1 MGVLDVIDTN
11 INRAEYENIFTHHGK
26 LMSCSDA
33 ALNKDVIGG
42 IVKMNQDRGSSY
54 FKIYQKTN
62 VNRNSM
68 NLMRPMNNSS
78 KLEDYYKNYKTSKTK
93 DSSFKENNE
102 LNRIILYNE
111 NNNPMFK
118 HAKAVQGAKRSVTE
132 QKKESDESDAVKA
145 DVNLLDLVKGKENCD
160 LYVINTDGDL
170 TDTIKKSFEKHGCTV
185 SVSKVQQDLIA
196 LFILLNQKFSI
207 KKLRVL
213 IDKGKKFG
221 IDFCLTKTGMTTI
234 LLSRIKQL
242 FQM

>member
-1 MGVLDVIDTN
+1 ML
-11 INRAEYENIFTHHGK
+11 INFR
-26 LMSCSDA
+26 
-33 ALNKDVIGG
+33 
-42 IVKMNQDRGSSY
+42 
-54 FKIYQKTN
+54 
-62 VNRNSM
+62 
-68 NLMRPMNNSS
+68 
-78 KLEDYYKNYKTSKTK
+78 
-93 DSSFKENNE
+93 
-102 LNRIILYNE
+102 
-111 NNNPMFK
+111 
-118 HAKAVQGAKRSVTE
+118 AKRSVTE